1 MSAPDNRVTACCY
14 YGGETDSWG
23 AGNLDDY
30 WNSPLMQGLRGLQF
44 NPDPPKG
51 HGCETCSLFINRP
64 GGTDDVYDLTN
75 MPEGLS
81 SRQEA
86 NWKLARSEYLARSQ
100 ILQSRPARVY
110 GNFGFACNISCTMCH
125 QVPRRLDN
133 RRTISADHLLGWG
146 DDLEV
151 AQEVHVIGG
160 EPFVLPEAI
169 KFIRGFVAADRFES
183 VRLVLATNR
192 TVLHK
197 HWDRLHLKRRLSV
210 TISLDGMGDPFEG
223 VRIGAKWADVERN
236 ILRLVEAQA
245 TDRPEWRLKT
255 ASLIQKS
262 TIANLPDFARWHA
275 KHHLATQFSDF
286 ISAPGVE
293 DTFHRENFLHNPQ
306 LLAAIPN
313 WRDYFDEAIG
323 IFSNAGMSTEVRDL
337 SYFKNRVEESI
348 LASADRVES
357 GQRRRMRNDW
367 SRSDVGAFV
376 PFSEFLGERQG
387 MQAFLRTRL
396 GDYAATPYVGVRGG
410 SFRVRLHWPRLEDNG
425 LEVTRRAHCSIQ
437 DQHGVEIEAFRE
449 ILDFGVGTDHILT
462 GEILPGTEAL
472 RVVVTPVGEEVT
484 LLPKIVELDF
494 DSRTVRTEWPP
505 KPPEPRG
512 RTRIEK
518 LRALVGLR

>member
-14 YGGETDSWG
+14 YGGATDPWDGGS
-23 AGNLDDY
+23 LESY
-30 WNSPLMQGLRGLQF
+30 WNGPLMQGLRRLQF

-51 HGCETCSLFINRP
+51 HGCETCHLFTNRP
-64 GGTDDVYDLTN
+64 GGTDDVYDLTT

-81 SRQEA
+81 RRQEA
-86 NWKLARSEYLARSQ
+86 NWRLASEEYRAGAQVLK
-100 ILQSRPARVY
+100 SRPARVY

-133 RRTISADHLLGWG
+133 RSTISADHLLSWA
-146 DDLEV
+146 DDLEA

-169 KFIRGFVAADRFES
+169 RFIRGFTAQDRFES
-183 VRLVLATNR
+183 VRLVLASNG

-197 HWDRLHLKRRLSV
+197 HWATLHRKMKLSV
-210 TISLDGMGDPFEG
+210 TISLDGMGEPFEG
-223 VRIGAKWADVERN
+223 VRIGAKWGDVERN
-236 ILRLVEAQA
+236 ILRLIEAQA
-245 TDRPEWRLKT
+245 TGRPEWRLKT

-275 KHHLATQFSDF
+275 KHGLATQFSDF

-306 LLAAIPN
+306 LLAEVPG
-313 WRDYFDEAIG
+313 WREYFDEAVS
-323 IFSNAGMSTEVRDL
+323 IFAKAGMTTEVRDL
-337 SYFKNRVEESI
+337 SYFK
-348 LASADRVES
+348 DRVEKS
-357 GQRRRMRNDW
+357 LLASLTRVEDGRRMRMRNDW
-367 SRSDVGAFV
+367 TRVDVEALV
-376 PFSEFLGERQG
+376 PSSEFLGERQG

-396 GDYAATPYVGVRGG
+396 GDYAATPYVGAQGG
-410 SFRVRLHWPRLEDNG
+410 SFRVRLHWPRFDEKAS
-425 LEVTRRAHCSIQ
+425 EVTRRAHASVQ
-437 DQHGVEIEAFRE
+437 DQYGVEIKTFRE

-462 GEILPGTEAL
+462 GEIPPGTEAL

-484 LLPKIVELDF
+484 LIPKIVELDL
-494 DSRTVRTEWPP
+494 DPGTVRTEWPP
-505 KPPEPRG
+505 KPRE

-518 LRALVGLR
+518 LKAMVGLS

>member
-14 YGGETDSWG
+14 FGGETDSWDG
-23 AGNLDDY
+23 GSLESY
-30 WNSPLMQGLRGLQF
+30 WNSPLMQGLRRLQF

-51 HGCETCSLFINRP
+51 HGCQTCYLFANRP
-64 GGTDDVYDLTN
+64 GGTDDVYDLTT

-81 SRQEA
+81 LRQEA
-86 NWKLARSEYLARSQ
+86 NWRLAQAEYLAGTQ
-100 ILQSRPARVY
+100 ILESRPTRVY

-133 RRTISADHLLGWG
+133 RSTISADHLLAWG
-146 DDLEV
+146 DDLEA

-169 KFIRGFVAADRFES
+169 KFIRGFVADDRFES
-183 VRLVLATNR
+183 VRLVLATNG

-197 HWDRLHLKRRLSV
+197 HLDRLHLKRRLSV
-210 TISLDGMGDPFEG
+210 TISLDGIGDPFED

-236 ILRLVEAQA
+236 ILRLIEAQT

-275 KHHLATQFSDF
+275 KHHLNTVFSDF

-306 LLAAIPN
+306 LLASFPN
-313 WRDYFDEAIG
+313 WREYFDEAIG
-323 IFSNAGMSTEVRDL
+323 IFSKAGMFTEVRDL
-337 SYFKNRVEESI
+337 SHFKNRVEESV
-348 LASADRVES
+348 LASIDRVEA
-357 GQRRRMRNDW
+357 GHRKRMRNDW
-367 SRSDVGAFV
+367 SRVDVGAFV
-376 PFSEFLGERQG
+376 PSSEFLGERQG
-387 MQAFLRTRL
+387 MQAFLRTKL
-396 GDYAATPYVGVRGG
+396 GDYAATPYIGVQGG
-410 SFRVRLHWPRLEDNG
+410 SFRVRLHWPRFDQKTT
-425 LEVTRRAHCSIQ
+425 EVTRRAHVVIQ
-437 DQHGVEIEAFRE
+437 DQYGAEVETFRD

-462 GEILPGTEAL
+462 GEMPPGTEAL
-472 RVVVTPVGEEVT
+472 RVIVTPVGEEVT
-484 LLPKIVELDF
+484 LLPKIVELDLEPG
-494 DSRTVRTEWPP
+494 TVSTEWPP
-505 KPPEPRG
+505 KLRE

-518 LRALVGLR
+518 LRAMVGLS